1 MSTSTTVQPSGI
13 DSSDPKWDTISSFT
27 GKPLTQKQKEANNF
41 RRIENQRMLSEMFG
55 GLRTFRVNRMVPIGG
70 TQRNP
75 KVGPRVFLVR
85 ALSGADAKAYVQA
98 QINGMLDA
106 LPSGG

>member
-1 MSTSTTVQPSGI
+1 MSTDHDDP
-13 DSSDPKWDTISSFT
+13 SDPKWDTISAFT
-27 GKPLTQKQKEANNF
+27 RKPLTQKQKEVNDA
-41 RRIENQRMLSEMFG
+41 RRVRNQMMLDKMFG
-55 GLRTFRVNRMVPIGG
+55 GLRTFRVNRMVPVGG

-85 ALSGADAKAYVQA
+85 ALSGSEAKGYVQA

-106 LPSGG
+106 LPGGG